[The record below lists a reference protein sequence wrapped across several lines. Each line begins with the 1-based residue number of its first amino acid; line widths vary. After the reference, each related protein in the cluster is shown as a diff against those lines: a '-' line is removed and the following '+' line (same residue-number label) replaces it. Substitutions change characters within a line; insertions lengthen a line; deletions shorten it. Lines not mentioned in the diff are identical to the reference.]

1 MRGRG
6 MFSVLSRNKKWK
18 SALQWASWKWKSGG
32 RWALWSFSPQLPRG
46 EKVFITP
53 LFKTDTTE
61 ETEKKKHTSAIFL
74 PPRNRFFV
82 RKHTYHPLFILPTK
96 VCYKEFSLVSGV
108 LFWVLWHPFK
118 LRFCPT
124 QTVRSSCL
132 VLWRTNMNGAKFRW
146 IFISTRGEWH
156 IWIRRRV
163 KSPKSVR
170 SPPNLCSL
178 YNEYCCVQLWI
189 KTNSRTMSTWIHSS
203 LR

>member
-1 MRGRG
+1 MSLVKVKVKVRGQ
-6 MFSVLSRNKKWK
+6 MSPLIFFT
-18 SALQWASWKWKSGG
+18 SASQ
-32 RWALWSFSPQLPRG
+32 RWESIHNSFVQDRQ
-46 EKVFITP
+46 
-53 LFKTDTTE
+53 TE

-74 PPRNRFFV
+74 PPRNRFFCENI
-82 RKHTYHPLFILPTK
+82 HIILSWSFQPK
-96 VCYKEFSLVSGV
+96 CAYQEFSLVSGV
-108 LFWVLWHPFK
+108 LFWVFWHPFK

-170 SPPNLCSL
+170 SPRNLCSL
-178 YNEYCCVQLWI
+178 YDEYCCVQLWI

>member
-1 MRGRG
+1 MSLVKVKVKVRGQ
-6 MFSVLSRNKKWK
+6 M
-18 SALQWASWKWKSGG
+18 
-32 RWALWSFSPQLPRG
+32 SPLI
-46 EKVFITP
+46 F
-53 LFKTDTTE
+53 F
-61 ETEKKKHTSAIFL
+61 TSASQRWESIHNSFVQDRHNG
-74 PPRNRFFV
+74 RNRKEKTHRCHFSSSAQQIFFCENI
-82 RKHTYHPLFILPTK
+82 HIILSSSFQPK
-96 VCYKEFSLVSGV
+96 CAYQEFSLVSGV

-170 SPPNLCSL
+170 SPRNLCSL
-178 YNEYCCVQLWI
+178 YDEYCCVQLWI